1 MNIHY
6 KHTAVS
12 SVVLVLCLW
21 TLSSC
26 ARIEKTMD
34 RIWGEDIREEIDKTP
49 YKAKR
54 RPMSNPGDRG
64 GQMLNMDED
73 GFGTMPPPSPGQFAP
88 GPGGRGPGG
97 APPPMPSYPEGSI
110 DMPSM
115 PQVPSV
121 PSASNYMPPPSA
133 MGGINED
140 LEQLKREGGSNPF
153 KVSQYHDQDQN
164 APKLV
169 AVFEPMADEWQ
180 APRNVTSGREVEI
193 TEPLDLSDEDQ
204 TPLDF
209 SDEDHPMDIEVEK
222 MVMPMIAP
230 NHTVNVQPS
239 SDVEHRLAM
248 RKQNMFP
255 LNEYAPQV
263 DGSVYTFEQPS
274 TGIADKA
281 STSQPEQVATVTEI
295 SSEES
300 AKMAEIKA
308 LSKSIDEHF
317 KAQNI
322 TPQVI
327 QSQAS
332 SASAAPASE

>member
-1 MNIHY
+1 MSIHY

-12 SVVLVLCLW
+12 SVVLVVCLL

-26 ARIEKTMD
+26 AKIEKTMD
-34 RIWGEDIREEIDKTP
+34 IIWGEDIREEIDKTP

-54 RPMSNPGDRG
+54 RPMSNPGDSGR
-64 GQMLNMDED
+64 QMLNMDES
-73 GFGTMPPPSPGQFAP
+73 GFGTMPPSPGQFAP
-88 GPGGRGPGG
+88 GSGGRGSGGG
-97 APPPMPSYPEGSI
+97 APVPYYPEGSI

-115 PQVPSV
+115 PQVPS
-121 PSASNYMPPPSA
+121 ASNYMPPPSA
-133 MGGINED
+133 MGGFNED

-153 KVSQYHDQDQN
+153 KVSQYHDRDQN
-164 APKLV
+164 ARKLV

-180 APRNVTSGREVEI
+180 APRNVTSSREVEI
-193 TEPLDLSDEDQ
+193 TEPLNL
-204 TPLDF
+204 
-209 SDEDHPMDIEVEK
+209 SDEDHPMDTEVEK
-222 MVMPMIAP
+222 MIAP

-239 SDVEHRLAM
+239 SDVERRLAM

-281 STSQPEQVATVTEI
+281 LTSQPEEVATVAEI

-300 AKMAEIKA
+300 AKIAEIKA

-322 TPQVI
+322 TPQII

-332 SASAAPASE
+332 SASAAPAAE